1 MPRHLRRRS
10 QAVTLALTLTLGL
23 AAGLQPQAVSAAAPP
38 TVAATVAAGLQFT
51 WDVGFLPDGRMLVT
65 ERPGRVRIYDSGRPG
80 AALLQTV
87 TIPSVRAQ
95 GESGLMGLAVDVD
108 FAANGFVYLCASREY
123 AGSGGWKNEV
133 LRYTVSS
140 NGQWLNPIVM
150 IGGMAANTIHNGCA
164 LEMDRFARLWVTMG
178 DAGNESL
185 AQNRNSLNG
194 KVLRIDRDGGIP
206 GDNPLIAGTRNAVYS
221 MGHRNAQGIAFRPGT
236 DQVYISEHGPDVNDE
251 INLIVAGGNYGWPCY
266 TGPGTAYH
274 TAGCT
279 PANTFVNPVWS
290 SGGSTIATSGA
301 AFTYGAQWQDFNGHL
316 WVSTLKEADVR
327 RFALDAPGTGLAAAP
342 GTHFNGLWGRLR
354 AAASGPGGQL
364 YLTTSNGGNNDQ
376 VIRISPATP
385 NVERISGANRFA
397 TAAALSQAAYAGGA
411 TNVMVATGRNFPDAL
426 AGSAAAGMNAMPI
439 LLVEADSIPA
449 ATLAE
454 VDRLN
459 PQKIFV
465 LGGPAAVS
473 EGVRTQLQA
482 YAATGVAERLSGADR
497 YATAAAISGEF
508 YAPNVPAA
516 FIAVGTG
523 FADALAGG
531 PAAAMSDSPLLLVR
545 PNEIPPATQAELSRL
560 GPQRIYVL
568 GGTGVISQDVAA
580 QLDAYTTGPVT
591 RLAGAD
597 RYGTAAAIVRT
608 FWSRGPGF
616 VATGQNF
623 PDALAGGAVAGRNG
637 EPILLVKGSPFPAA
651 TGQEILRLGSV
662 RLFMLGGPAAISAG
676 VETILKKLVGTP

>member
-23 AAGLQPQAVSAAAPP
+23 VAGLHPHAASAAAPP
-38 TVAATVAAGLQFT
+38 TVAATIAANLQYP

-80 AALLQTV
+80 ATLVQTV
-87 TIPSVRAQ
+87 TIPSVWAV
-95 GESGLMGLAVDVD
+95 GEAGLMGIAVDVD
-108 FAANGFVYLCASREY
+108 FASNQFVYLCATRQY
-123 AGSGGWKNEV
+123 GGSTKNEV
-133 LRYTVSS
+133 LRYTVTS

-150 IGGMAANTIHNGCA
+150 IGGMAANNIHNGCA

-185 AQNRNSLNG
+185 AQNRNSFNG

-206 GDNPLIAGTRNAVYS
+206 GDNPTIGGTRNAVYS
-221 MGHRNAQGIAFRPGT
+221 MGHRNPQGIAFRPGT

-266 TGPGTAYH
+266 TGAGSPYH

-279 PANTFVNPVWS
+279 PANTFANPVWS

-301 AFTYGAQWQDFNGHL
+301 AFANGAQWQDFNGHL
-316 WVSTLKEADVR
+316 WISQLKQRDLR
-327 RFALDAPGTGLAAAP
+327 RFPLNAPGTGLAAAP
-342 GTHFNGLWGRLR
+342 GDPIEFPWRMR
-354 AAASGPGGQL
+354 AMVSGPGGQL
-364 YLTTSNGGNNDQ
+364 YVTTSEGGNSDQ

-385 NVERISGANRFA
+385 SVQRISGANRFA

-482 YAATGVAERLSGADR
+482 YAATGVVERLSGADR
-497 YATAAAISGEF
+497 YATAAAISAEF

-637 EPILLVKGSPFPAA
+637 EPILLVKGSPWPAA

-662 RLFMLGGPAAISAG
+662 RLFLLGGPAAISAG
-676 VETILKKLVGTP
+676 VETIIKKLVGTP